1 MKKIISVLVIN
12 SFLLFSLMVHASQ
25 SDEPKFEFGTV
36 NCSVQSN
43 SLAECVIHFE
53 NTYDEPPLVFVMSSI
68 DSSLT
73 RFLDKNGNTVIP
85 DSSRDYYKKVKSAE
99 TEYPSDLRV
108 WSVGKE
114 SSVIKQV
121 IAPHA
126 KACKRLSYLD
136 KNWKC
141 KSKGNYQIPVKYV
154 NAPMTNI
161 DYLVIEPG
169 EISFTGGAKISAGY
183 VDADLTTSKATG
195 QVDFH
200 TQEVNYNSRFDSGAE
215 PGVLVQ
221 IQTRNNN
228 QLENNIS
235 SRPQDTPLWLTAI
248 GYEPNNRSFELI
260 LDRSEVSPNRY
271 NDKLRFKER
280 VAYVAGLGEGY
291 YERRKFWLGQG
302 KTQNTLDS
310 FDDNLIRPVSDGC
323 TSDEAKNYFN
333 NGVTFTKAPVFL
345 ASKKLRKGNNGG
357 WLRRC
362 HVERD
367 GVYLINEEDMNSDYE
382 RGHVLEEFSYFLF
395 EKPPVDDVCEL
406 FRSPVQTWKR
416 YPAGNL
422 NMNNHAFI
430 RGAELIN
437 NKRYV
442 GFDDGHVHVAKDAKC
457 DDKTCSSNPD
467 LMVEKQTLESF
478 REPSDPALNL
488 VTISGKHGTSI
499 KTFSNNEVIGTLN
512 VEEKGKVIFRSG
524 TYWVGNINVNKAGE
538 ILIPSGQKVTIHTKR
553 FWISNQDS
561 FVGELDGGQLMMMV
575 HYSSNSEVSFSNHI
589 KFSGLLYSEVNV
601 PLSNFAEVSG
611 AITAP
616 NITMH
621 NHSKVLATD
630 NHCFTP
636 SDNYEVTLSPVTQY
650 ALMCGTEQPEFDIQT
665 KNDSN
670 PESTGVTVQISPD
683 SDKFSVDILDNTG
696 SGSYPKFTTS
706 NVSSKLGKLKLA
718 VTVKDLAGIKLD
730 AEYTLKVT
738 VDNDSAKT
746 QTSTF
751 KFVPFKFDVSGLP
764 SENVIV
770 AGNNYDVD
778 TRVLACSDGQQTVV
792 KSYTG
797 SPSVQLEIET
807 PADGCSDESLL
818 TYEPKF
824 IGSEQGKTSD
834 TFKLMD
840 SGLYTIKL
848 EDANFTCDPQ
858 YSDGCPI
865 APDEE
870 KGEQESVTLNGL
882 FSVKSRPWK
891 IAACNIVAKNGGKTN
906 PATQATGDGFIAS
919 AESFNVTYKAVV
931 HSDSGGNANNVCE
944 YPLTQNYFSDSN
956 TAAPLDAEFSVLYP
970 SGGDIA
976 NLDSSKGSRL
986 DFSSEE
992 AKAGK
997 TVEYVWNEVGS
1008 LNLKTK
1014 ATYLGMELDEYDVT
1028 VGRFYPKYFKV
1039 VDSSWT
1045 YPESQ
1050 SFAYMNQPFD
1060 AVEFSVEALNANKA
1074 AIKNYANFS
1083 TKAEFNL
1090 DDIEHY
1096 SGRFD
1101 APDFGAGSWSNES
1114 DKSIG
1119 DFSISNSG
1127 QCIGSACWNKD
1138 LGGNYPDGP
1147 FNSVIGTDKSQI
1159 GLIYTYNA
1167 DPVEFITD
1175 GDSNSRL
1182 VKQPDIRFGRVDL
1195 DDVGGNQGTT
1205 LRVPLRVEYWNGSR
1219 FIANSDDSQTR
1230 VLGETEDGSQV
1241 HIWPTDNT
1249 AKVVSLGAGGL
1260 VSSGYSHSVTATEAE
1275 SYRQQT
1281 RVWLDLESGGNS
1293 LPWLKYNWDNK
1304 NAGEENPSSVVTFG
1318 IHRGNDRV
1326 IYRGEPGLTG
1336 Q

>member
-1 MKKIISVLVIN
+1 MRKIITLILAKVLLLS
-12 SFLLFSLMVHASQ
+12 SFASFAAVNNNPQ
-25 SDEPKFEFGTV
+25 FEFGTIP
-36 NCSVQSN
+36 
-43 SLAECVIHFE
+43 AEDCQVLNNERGVTCDIKFQ
-53 NTYDEPPLVFVMSSI
+53 NTYDEEPLVFVMSTI
-68 DSSLT
+68 DASMSNFSQT
-73 RFLDKNGNTVIP
+73 K
-85 DSSRDYYKKVKSAE
+85 

-108 WSVGKE
+108 WSKSKTQATV
-114 SSVIKQV
+114 KQLFP
-121 IAPHA
+121 PHSA
-126 KACKRLSYLD
+126 ACKRLRYNS
-136 KNWKC
+136 
-141 KSKGNYQIPVKYV
+141 SKKKWQC
-154 NAPMTNI
+154 TNNNNQGQAVTFVDALMEDI

-169 EISFTGGAKISAGY
+169 VIKFDGDAMIVAGKVSSNLTYSNIGGSTYRSKDVKFRNYGLNTQFASA
-183 VDADLTTSKATG
+183 
-195 QVDFH
+195 
-200 TQEVNYNSRFDSGAE
+200 

-221 IQTRNNN
+221 LQTKNNYKDN
-228 QLENNIS
+228 Q
-235 SRPQDTPLWLTAI
+235 PLWLSSIALNPTTQ
-248 GYEPNNRSFELI
+248 GFSLI
-260 LDRSEVSPNRY
+260 LDRSEVTKNAELKHSEEVG
-271 NDKLRFKER
+271 F
-280 VAYVAGLGEGY
+280 VAGLGQGFVNG
-291 YERRKFWLGQG
+291 RKFWLGDG
-302 KTQNTLDS
+302 STRNTLGDL
-310 FDDNLIRPVSDGC
+310 DDNVIKPITEGCLQVSDFPVSGFK
-323 TSDEAKNYFN
+323 S
-333 NGVTFTKAPVFL
+333 APVLL
-345 ASKKLRKGNNGG
+345 ASKRTRNGNNGG

-362 HVERD
+362 SVTKT
-367 GVYLINEEDMNSDYE
+367 GVALINEEDMQKDSE
-382 RGHVLEEFSYFLF
+382 RGHVVEPFSYFLF
-395 EKPPVDDVCEL
+395 DKPPVDDVCQL
-406 FRSPVQTWKR
+406 FPSPAQTWDTNTN
-416 YPAGNL
+416 GEL
-422 NMNNHAFI
+422 VMSNNTLI
-430 RGAELIN
+430 SGASLSN
-437 NKRYV
+437 GKRYV
-442 GFDDGHVHVAKDAKC
+442 GFKPGKITMHNNASC
-457 DDKTCSSNPD
+457 DNQSCLGDSG
-467 LMVEKQTLESF
+467 LMVQKQTLESF
-478 REPSDPALNL
+478 RSPQDSNL
-488 VTISGKHGTSI
+488 QNVIVSGKHGVGER
-499 KTFSNNEVIGTLN
+499 TFNNNEIIGNLS
-512 VEEKGKVIFRSG
+512 VEETGTVYFESG
-524 TYWVGNINVNKAGE
+524 TYWVGSININNAGK
-538 ILIPSGQKVTIHTKR
+538 IIIPDGEKVTIHAKSVS
-553 FWISNQDS
+553 ISNNNS
-561 FVGELDGGQLMMMV
+561 FFGELEGSELIVLV
-575 HYSSNSEVSFSNHI
+575 HDSQSSHVNFGNNTA
-589 KFSGLLYSEVNV
+589 FSGLLYSEVDV
-601 PLSNFAEVSG
+601 PLSNNVIVNG
-611 AITAP
+611 AITAK
-616 NITMH
+616 NIRMSNNAEIH
-621 NHSKVLATD
+621 ATD

-650 ALMCGTEQPEFDIQT
+650 ALMCGTEQPSFEIET
-665 KNDSN
+665 KNDGYA
-670 PESTGVTVQISPD
+670 ESTGVTVQVYPD
-683 SDKFSVDILDNTG
+683 ADKFSVEVADSTG
-696 SGSYPKFTTS
+696 TGSYPSFTTS
-706 NVSSKLGKLKLA
+706 NVSSKLGKLKLQ
-718 VTVKDLAGIKLD
+718 VTVTDQSGIELND
-730 AEYTLKVT
+730 EYTLKVM
-738 VDNDSAKT
+738 VDNDPSKT

-751 KFVPFKFDVSGLP
+751 KFVPFKFDVDDQT
-764 SENVIV
+764 IV
-770 AGNNYDVD
+770 AGKNYQID

-807 PADGCSDESLL
+807 AADGRSDESLL

-976 NLDSSKGSRL
+976 NLDSSKGSSL

-1074 AIKNYANFS
+1074 AIKNYAGFT

-1090 DDIEHY
+1090 DDIDRY

-1101 APDFGAGSWSNES
+1101 APSFGAGSWSNES

-1119 DFSISNSG
+1119 EFSISNSG

-1147 FNSVIGTDKSQI
+1147 FNSVIGTAKSEI
-1159 GLIYTYNA
+1159 GLIYTNNA
-1167 DPVEFITD
+1167 DPVEYISNE
-1175 GDSNSRL
+1175 GSNSRL

-1195 DDVGGNQGTT
+1195 DDIGGNQGST
-1205 LRVPLRVEYWNGSR
+1205 LHVPLRVEYWNGSR
-1219 FIANSDDSQTR
+1219 FIANPNDNQTE
-1230 VLGETEDGSQV
+1230 VTGVKAAQQ
-1241 HIWPTDNT
+1241 HIWPTDQS
-1249 AKVVSLGAGGL
+1249 AKDVTLGEGGI
-1260 VSSGYSHSVTATEAE
+1260 VTSGSSRSVTATQAE
-1275 SYRQQT
+1275 PYRQQT
-1281 RVWLDLESGGNS
+1281 RVWLDLDDSANG

>member
-1 MKKIISVLVIN
+1 MRKIITLILAKVLLLS
-12 SFLLFSLMVHASQ
+12 SFAGFAAVNNNPQ
-25 SDEPKFEFGTV
+25 FEFGTIR
-36 NCSVQSN
+36 
-43 SLAECVIHFE
+43 AEDCQVLDNERGVTCDIKFQ
-53 NTYDEPPLVFVMSSI
+53 NTYDEEPLVFVMSTI
-68 DSSLT
+68 DASMSN
-73 RFLDKNGNTVIP
+73 F
-85 DSSRDYYKKVKSAE
+85 SQKK

-108 WSVGKE
+108 WSKSKTQATV
-114 SSVIKQV
+114 KQLFP
-121 IAPHA
+121 PHSA
-126 KACKRLSYLD
+126 ACKRLRYNS
-136 KNWKC
+136 
-141 KSKGNYQIPVKYV
+141 SKKKWQCTNNNQGERVTFV
-154 NAPMTNI
+154 DAPMEDI

-169 EISFTGGAKISAGY
+169 VIKFDGDAMIVAGKVSSNLTYSNIGGSTYRSKDVKFRNYGLNTQFASA
-183 VDADLTTSKATG
+183 
-195 QVDFH
+195 
-200 TQEVNYNSRFDSGAE
+200 

-221 IQTRNNN
+221 LQTKNNYKDN
-228 QLENNIS
+228 Q
-235 SRPQDTPLWLTAI
+235 PLWLSSIALNPTTQ
-248 GYEPNNRSFELI
+248 GFSLI
-260 LDRSEVSPNRY
+260 LDRSEVTKNAELKHSEEVG
-271 NDKLRFKER
+271 F
-280 VAYVAGLGEGY
+280 VAGLGQGFVNG
-291 YERRKFWLGQG
+291 RKFWLGDG
-302 KTQNTLDS
+302 STRNTLGDL
-310 FDDNLIRPVSDGC
+310 DDNVIKPITEGCLQVSDFPVSGFK
-323 TSDEAKNYFN
+323 S
-333 NGVTFTKAPVFL
+333 APVLL
-345 ASKKLRKGNNGG
+345 ASKRTRNGNNGG

-362 HVERD
+362 SVTKT
-367 GVYLINEEDMNSDYE
+367 GVALINEEDMQKDSE
-382 RGHVLEEFSYFLF
+382 RGHVVEPFSYFLF
-395 EKPPVDDVCEL
+395 DKPPVDGVCEL
-406 FRSPVQTWKR
+406 FPSPAQTWDS
-416 YPAGNL
+416 
-422 NMNNHAFI
+422 NNNAKLEMSNTAKI
-430 RGAELIN
+430 SGAQLSN
-437 NKRYV
+437 GKRYV
-442 GFDDGHVHVAKDAKC
+442 GFRPADITMHNQANCDGQSCLGDSGLRVK
-457 DDKTCSSNPD
+457 
-467 LMVEKQTLESF
+467 KQELESF
-478 REPSDPALNL
+478 RSPDDPNL
-488 VTISGKHGTSI
+488 TNVNIWQDERE
-499 KTFSNNEVIGTLN
+499 FSNNEVIGTLT
-512 VEEKGKVIFRSG
+512 VGKGKITFKTG
-524 TYWVGNINVNKAGE
+524 TYWVGSINLNNSGVIEIPDGE
-538 ILIPSGQKVTIHTKR
+538 KVTIHTKSLS
-553 FWISNQDS
+553 ISNNDS
-561 FVGELDGGQLMMMV
+561 HFGEVGDAELVVLVHGSSDGQVVLSQNAV
-575 HYSSNSEVSFSNHI
+575 FT
-589 KFSGLLYSEVNV
+589 GLLYSEKDVY
-601 PLSNFAEVSG
+601 LSNSTIVNG
-611 AITAP
+611 AITARRIQM
-616 NITMH
+616 NNSSQII
-621 NHSKVLATD
+621 ATD

-636 SDNYEVTLSPVTQY
+636 SDNYEVTLSPATQY
-650 ALMCGTEQPEFDIQT
+650 ALMCGTEQPSFEIET
-665 KNDSN
+665 KNDGYA
-670 PESTGVTVQISPD
+670 ESTRVTVQVYPD
-683 SDKFSVDILDNTG
+683 ADKFSVEVADSTG
-696 SGSYPKFTTS
+696 TGTYPSFTTS
-706 NVSSKLGKLKLA
+706 NVSSKLGKLKLQ
-718 VTVKDLAGIKLD
+718 VTVTDQNGIELND
-730 AEYTLKVT
+730 EYTLKVT
-738 VDNDSAKT
+738 VDNDPSKT

-751 KFVPFKFDVSGLP
+751 KFVPFKFDVDDQA
-764 SENVIV
+764 IV
-770 AGNNYDVD
+770 AGKNYQIE

-807 PADGCSDESLL
+807 PADGRSDESLL

-824 IGSEQGKTSD
+824 IDSEQGKTSD
-834 TFKLMD
+834 TFKLME

-870 KGEQESVTLNGL
+870 KGEQESVVLNGS

-891 IAACNIVAKNGGKTN
+891 IAACNIVAKNSGKTN

-919 AESFNVTYKAVV
+919 AESFNVTYKPVV
-931 HSDSGGNANNVCE
+931 HSDSRGNATNVCE

-976 NLDSSKGSRL
+976 NLDPSKGSSL

-997 TVEYVWNEVGS
+997 AVEYAWDEVGA

-1014 ATYLGMELDEYDVT
+1014 ATYLGEKLDEYDVT

-1045 YPESQ
+1045 YPDEL
-1050 SFAYMNQPFD
+1050 SFVYMNQPFD
-1060 AVEFSVEALNANKA
+1060 GVEFSVEALNANKA
-1074 AIKNYANFS
+1074 AIKNYADFA

-1090 DDIEHY
+1090 DDIDDY
-1096 SGRFD
+1096 SARFD
-1101 APDFGAGSWSNES
+1101 APDFGAGDWSNES

-1119 DFSISNSG
+1119 DFSIGNSG

>member
-1 MKKIISVLVIN
+1 MRKIITLILAKVLLLS
-12 SFLLFSLMVHASQ
+12 SFASFAAVNNNPQ
-25 SDEPKFEFGTV
+25 FEFGTIP
-36 NCSVQSN
+36 
-43 SLAECVIHFE
+43 AEDCQVLNNERGVTCDIKFQ
-53 NTYDEPPLVFVMSSI
+53 NTYDEEPLVFVMSTI
-68 DSSLT
+68 DASMSNFSQT
-73 RFLDKNGNTVIP
+73 K
-85 DSSRDYYKKVKSAE
+85 

-108 WSVGKE
+108 WSKSKTQATV
-114 SSVIKQV
+114 KQLFP
-121 IAPHA
+121 PHSA
-126 KACKRLSYLD
+126 ACKRLRYNS
-136 KNWKC
+136 
-141 KSKGNYQIPVKYV
+141 SKKKWQC
-154 NAPMTNI
+154 TNNNNQGQAVTFVDALMEDI

-169 EISFTGGAKISAGY
+169 VIKFDGDAMIVAGKVSSNLTYSNIGGSTYRSKDVKFLNYGLNTQFASA
-183 VDADLTTSKATG
+183 
-195 QVDFH
+195 
-200 TQEVNYNSRFDSGAE
+200 

-221 IQTRNNN
+221 LQTKNNYKDN
-228 QLENNIS
+228 Q
-235 SRPQDTPLWLTAI
+235 PLWLSSIALNPTTQ
-248 GYEPNNRSFELI
+248 GFSLI
-260 LDRSEVSPNRY
+260 LDRSEVTKNAELKHSEEVG
-271 NDKLRFKER
+271 F
-280 VAYVAGLGEGY
+280 VAGLGQGFVNG
-291 YERRKFWLGQG
+291 RKFWLGDG
-302 KTQNTLDS
+302 STRNTLGDL
-310 FDDNLIRPVSDGC
+310 DDNVIKPITEGCLQVSDFPVSGFK
-323 TSDEAKNYFN
+323 S
-333 NGVTFTKAPVFL
+333 APVLL
-345 ASKKLRKGNNGG
+345 ASKRTRNGNNGG

-362 HVERD
+362 SVTKT
-367 GVYLINEEDMNSDYE
+367 GVALINEEDMQKDSE
-382 RGHVLEEFSYFLF
+382 RGHVVEPFSYFLF
-395 EKPPVDDVCEL
+395 DKPPVDDVCQL
-406 FRSPVQTWKR
+406 FPSPAQTWDTNTN
-416 YPAGNL
+416 GEL
-422 NMNNHAFI
+422 VMSNNTLI
-430 RGAELIN
+430 SGASLSN
-437 NKRYV
+437 GKRYV
-442 GFDDGHVHVAKDAKC
+442 GFKPGKITMHNNASC
-457 DDKTCSSNPD
+457 DNQSCLGDSG
-467 LMVEKQTLESF
+467 LMVQKQTLESF
-478 REPSDPALNL
+478 RSPQDSNL
-488 VTISGKHGTSI
+488 QNVIVSGKHGVGER
-499 KTFSNNEVIGTLN
+499 TFNNNEIIGNLS
-512 VEEKGKVIFRSG
+512 VEETGTVYFESG
-524 TYWVGNINVNKAGE
+524 TYWVGSININNAGK
-538 ILIPSGQKVTIHTKR
+538 IIIPDGEKVTIHAKSVS
-553 FWISNQDS
+553 ISNNNS
-561 FVGELDGGQLMMMV
+561 FFGELEGSELIVLV
-575 HYSSNSEVSFSNHI
+575 HDSQSSHVNFGNNTA
-589 KFSGLLYSEVNV
+589 FSGLLYSEVDV
-601 PLSNFAEVSG
+601 PLSNNVIVNG
-611 AITAP
+611 AITAK
-616 NITMH
+616 NIRMSNNAEIH
-621 NHSKVLATD
+621 ATD

-650 ALMCGTEQPEFDIQT
+650 ALMCGTEQPSFEIET
-665 KNDSN
+665 KNDGYA
-670 PESTGVTVQISPD
+670 ESTGVTVQVYPD
-683 SDKFSVDILDNTG
+683 ADKFSVEVADSTG
-696 SGSYPKFTTS
+696 TGSYPSFTTS
-706 NVSSKLGKLKLA
+706 NVSSKLGKLKLQ
-718 VTVKDLAGIKLD
+718 VTVTDQSGIELND
-730 AEYTLKVT
+730 EYTLKVM
-738 VDNDSAKT
+738 VDNDPSKT

-751 KFVPFKFDVSGLP
+751 KFVPFKFDVDDQT
-764 SENVIV
+764 IV
-770 AGNNYDVD
+770 AGKNYQID

-807 PADGCSDESLL
+807 PADGRSDESLL

-976 NLDSSKGSRL
+976 NLDSSKGSSL

-1074 AIKNYANFS
+1074 AIKNYAGFT

-1090 DDIEHY
+1090 DDIDRY

-1101 APDFGAGSWSNES
+1101 APSFGAGSWSNES

-1260 VSSGYSHSVTATEAE
+1260 VSSGYSRSVTATEAE

>member
-1 MKKIISVLVIN
+1 MRKIITLILAKVLLLS
-12 SFLLFSLMVHASQ
+12 SFAGFAAVNNNPQ
-25 SDEPKFEFGTV
+25 FEFGTIR
-36 NCSVQSN
+36 
-43 SLAECVIHFE
+43 AEDCQVLDNERGVTCDIKFQ
-53 NTYDEPPLVFVMSSI
+53 NTYDEEPLVFVMSTI
-68 DSSLT
+68 DASMSN
-73 RFLDKNGNTVIP
+73 F
-85 DSSRDYYKKVKSAE
+85 SQKK

-108 WSVGKE
+108 WSKSKTQATV
-114 SSVIKQV
+114 KQLFP
-121 IAPHA
+121 PHSA
-126 KACKRLSYLD
+126 ACKRLRYNS
-136 KNWKC
+136 
-141 KSKGNYQIPVKYV
+141 SKKKWQCTNNNQGERVTFV
-154 NAPMTNI
+154 DAPMEDI

-169 EISFTGGAKISAGY
+169 VIKFDGDAMIVAGKVSSNLTYSNIGGSTYRSKDVKFRNYGLNTQFASA
-183 VDADLTTSKATG
+183 
-195 QVDFH
+195 
-200 TQEVNYNSRFDSGAE
+200 

-221 IQTRNNN
+221 LQTKNNYKDN
-228 QLENNIS
+228 Q
-235 SRPQDTPLWLTAI
+235 PLWLSSIALNPTTQ
-248 GYEPNNRSFELI
+248 GFSLI
-260 LDRSEVSPNRY
+260 LDRSEVTKNAELKHSEEVG
-271 NDKLRFKER
+271 F
-280 VAYVAGLGEGY
+280 VAGLGQGFVNG
-291 YERRKFWLGQG
+291 RKFWLGDG
-302 KTQNTLDS
+302 STRNTLGDL
-310 FDDNLIRPVSDGC
+310 DDNVIKPITEGCLQVSDFPVSGFK
-323 TSDEAKNYFN
+323 S
-333 NGVTFTKAPVFL
+333 APVLL
-345 ASKKLRKGNNGG
+345 ASKRTRNGNNGG

-362 HVERD
+362 SVTKT
-367 GVYLINEEDMNSDYE
+367 GVALINEEDMQKDSE
-382 RGHVLEEFSYFLF
+382 RGHVVEPFSYFLF
-395 EKPPVDDVCEL
+395 DKPPVDGVCEL
-406 FRSPVQTWKR
+406 FPSPAQTWDS
-416 YPAGNL
+416 
-422 NMNNHAFI
+422 NNNAKLEMSNTAKI
-430 RGAELIN
+430 SGAQLSN
-437 NKRYV
+437 GKRYV
-442 GFDDGHVHVAKDAKC
+442 GFRPADITMHNQANCDGQSCLGDSGLRVK
-457 DDKTCSSNPD
+457 
-467 LMVEKQTLESF
+467 KQELESF
-478 REPSDPALNL
+478 RSPDDPNL
-488 VTISGKHGTSI
+488 TNVNIWQDERE
-499 KTFSNNEVIGTLN
+499 FSNNEVIGTLT
-512 VEEKGKVIFRSG
+512 VGKGKITFKTG
-524 TYWVGNINVNKAGE
+524 TYWVGSINLNNSGVIEIPDGE
-538 ILIPSGQKVTIHTKR
+538 KVTIHTKSLS
-553 FWISNQDS
+553 ISNNDS
-561 FVGELDGGQLMMMV
+561 HFGEVGDAELVVLVHGSSDGQVVLSQNAV
-575 HYSSNSEVSFSNHI
+575 FT
-589 KFSGLLYSEVNV
+589 GLLYSEKDVY
-601 PLSNFAEVSG
+601 LSNSTIVNG
-611 AITAP
+611 AITARRIQM
-616 NITMH
+616 NNSSQII
-621 NHSKVLATD
+621 ATD

-636 SDNYEVTLSPVTQY
+636 SDNYEVTLSPATQY
-650 ALMCGTEQPEFDIQT
+650 ALMCGTEQPSFEIET
-665 KNDSN
+665 KNDGYA
-670 PESTGVTVQISPD
+670 ESTRVTVQVYPD
-683 SDKFSVDILDNTG
+683 ADKFSVEVVDSTG
-696 SGSYPKFTTS
+696 TGTYPSFTTS
-706 NVSSKLGKLKLA
+706 NVSSKLGKLKLQ
-718 VTVKDLAGIKLD
+718 VTVTDQNGIELND
-730 AEYTLKVT
+730 EYTLKVT
-738 VDNDSAKT
+738 VDNDPSKT

-751 KFVPFKFDVSGLP
+751 KFVPFKFDVDDQT
-764 SENVIV
+764 IV
-770 AGNNYDVD
+770 AGKNYQIE

-807 PADGCSDESLL
+807 PADGRSDESLL

-824 IGSEQGKTSD
+824 IDSEQGKTSD
-834 TFKLMD
+834 TFKLME

-870 KGEQESVTLNGL
+870 KGEQESVVLNGS

-891 IAACNIVAKNGGKTN
+891 IAACNIVAKNSGKTN

-919 AESFNVTYKAVV
+919 AESFNVTYKPVV
-931 HSDSGGNANNVCE
+931 HSDSRGNATNVCE

-976 NLDSSKGSRL
+976 NLDPSKGSSL

-997 TVEYVWNEVGS
+997 AVEYAWDEVGA

-1014 ATYLGMELDEYDVT
+1014 ATYLGEKLDEYDVT

-1045 YPESQ
+1045 YPDEL
-1050 SFAYMNQPFD
+1050 SFVYMNQPFD
-1060 AVEFSVEALNANKA
+1060 GVEFSVEALNANKA
-1074 AIKNYANFS
+1074 AIKNYADFA

-1090 DDIEHY
+1090 DDIDDY
-1096 SGRFD
+1096 SARFD
-1101 APDFGAGSWSNES
+1101 APDFGAGDWSNES

-1119 DFSISNSG
+1119 DFSIGNSG

>member
-1 MKKIISVLVIN
+1 MRKIITLILAKVLLLS
-12 SFLLFSLMVHASQ
+12 SFAGFAAVNNNPQ
-25 SDEPKFEFGTV
+25 FEFGTIR
-36 NCSVQSN
+36 
-43 SLAECVIHFE
+43 AEDCQVLDNERGVTCDIKFQ
-53 NTYDEPPLVFVMSSI
+53 NTYDEEPLVFVMSTI
-68 DSSLT
+68 DASMSN
-73 RFLDKNGNTVIP
+73 F
-85 DSSRDYYKKVKSAE
+85 SQKK

-108 WSVGKE
+108 WSKSKTQATV
-114 SSVIKQV
+114 KQLFP
-121 IAPHA
+121 PHSA
-126 KACKRLSYLD
+126 ACKRLRYNS
-136 KNWKC
+136 
-141 KSKGNYQIPVKYV
+141 SKKKWQCTNNNQGERVTFV
-154 NAPMTNI
+154 DAPMEDI

-169 EISFTGGAKISAGY
+169 VIKFDGDAMIVAGKVSSNLTYSNIGGSTYRSKDVKFRNYGLNTQFASA
-183 VDADLTTSKATG
+183 
-195 QVDFH
+195 
-200 TQEVNYNSRFDSGAE
+200 

-221 IQTRNNN
+221 LQTKNNYKDN
-228 QLENNIS
+228 Q
-235 SRPQDTPLWLTAI
+235 PLWLSSIALNPTTQ
-248 GYEPNNRSFELI
+248 GFSLI
-260 LDRSEVSPNRY
+260 LDRSEVTKNAELKHSEEVG
-271 NDKLRFKER
+271 F
-280 VAYVAGLGEGY
+280 VAGLGQGFVNG
-291 YERRKFWLGQG
+291 RKFWLGDG
-302 KTQNTLDS
+302 STRNTLGDL
-310 FDDNLIRPVSDGC
+310 DDNVIKPITEGCLQVSDFPVSGFK
-323 TSDEAKNYFN
+323 S
-333 NGVTFTKAPVFL
+333 APVLL
-345 ASKKLRKGNNGG
+345 ASKRTRNGNNGG

-362 HVERD
+362 SVTKT
-367 GVYLINEEDMNSDYE
+367 GVALINEEDMQKDSE
-382 RGHVLEEFSYFLF
+382 RGHVVEPFSYFLF
-395 EKPPVDDVCEL
+395 DKPPVDGVCEL
-406 FRSPVQTWKR
+406 FPSPAQTWDS
-416 YPAGNL
+416 
-422 NMNNHAFI
+422 NNNAKLEMSNTAKI
-430 RGAELIN
+430 SGAQLSN
-437 NKRYV
+437 GKRYV
-442 GFDDGHVHVAKDAKC
+442 GFRPADITMHNQANCDGQSCLGDSGLRVK
-457 DDKTCSSNPD
+457 
-467 LMVEKQTLESF
+467 KQELESF
-478 REPSDPALNL
+478 RSPDDPNL
-488 VTISGKHGTSI
+488 TNVNIWQDERE
-499 KTFSNNEVIGTLN
+499 FSNNEVIGTLT
-512 VEEKGKVIFRSG
+512 VGKGKVTFKTG
-524 TYWVGNINVNKAGE
+524 TYWVGSINLNNSGVIEIPDGE
-538 ILIPSGQKVTIHTKR
+538 KVTIHTKSLS
-553 FWISNQDS
+553 ISNNDS
-561 FVGELDGGQLMMMV
+561 HFGEVGDAELVVLVHGSSDGQVVLSQNAV
-575 HYSSNSEVSFSNHI
+575 FT
-589 KFSGLLYSEVNV
+589 GLLYSEKDVY
-601 PLSNFAEVSG
+601 LSNSTIVNG
-611 AITAP
+611 AITARRIQM
-616 NITMH
+616 NNSSQII
-621 NHSKVLATD
+621 ATD

-636 SDNYEVTLSPVTQY
+636 SDNYEVTLSPATQY
-650 ALMCGTEQPEFDIQT
+650 ALMCGTEQPSFEIET
-665 KNDSN
+665 KNDGYA
-670 PESTGVTVQISPD
+670 ESTGVTVQVYPD
-683 SDKFSVDILDNTG
+683 ADKFSVEVADSTG
-696 SGSYPKFTTS
+696 TGTYPSFTTS
-706 NVSSKLGKLKLA
+706 NVSSKLGKLKLQ
-718 VTVKDLAGIKLD
+718 VTVTDQNGIELND
-730 AEYTLKVT
+730 EYTLKVT
-738 VDNDSAKT
+738 VDNDPSKT

-751 KFVPFKFDVSGLP
+751 KFVPFKFDVDDQT
-764 SENVIV
+764 IV
-770 AGNNYDVD
+770 AGKNYQIE

-807 PADGCSDESLL
+807 PADGRSDESLL

-824 IGSEQGKTSD
+824 IDSEQGKTSD
-834 TFKLMD
+834 PFKLME

-870 KGEQESVTLNGL
+870 KGEQESVVLNGS

-891 IAACNIVAKNGGKTN
+891 IAACNIVAKNSGKTN

-919 AESFNVTYKAVV
+919 AESFNVTYKPVV
-931 HSDSGGNANNVCE
+931 HSDSRGNATNVCE

-976 NLDSSKGSRL
+976 NLDPSKGSSL

-997 TVEYVWNEVGS
+997 AVEYAWDEVGA

-1014 ATYLGMELDEYDVT
+1014 ATYLGEKLDEYDVT

-1060 AVEFSVEALNANKA
+1060 AVEFSVEALNASKA

-1260 VSSGYSHSVTATEAE
+1260 VSSGYSRSVTATEAE

>member
-1 MKKIISVLVIN
+1 MRKIITLILAKVLLLS
-12 SFLLFSLMVHASQ
+12 SFASFAAVNNNPQ
-25 SDEPKFEFGTV
+25 FEFGTIP
-36 NCSVQSN
+36 
-43 SLAECVIHFE
+43 AEDCQVLNNERGVTCDIKFQ
-53 NTYDEPPLVFVMSSI
+53 NTYDEEPLVFVMSTI
-68 DSSLT
+68 DASMSNFSQT
-73 RFLDKNGNTVIP
+73 K
-85 DSSRDYYKKVKSAE
+85 

-108 WSVGKE
+108 WSKSKTQATV
-114 SSVIKQV
+114 KQLFP
-121 IAPHA
+121 PHSA
-126 KACKRLSYLD
+126 ACKRLRYNS
-136 KNWKC
+136 
-141 KSKGNYQIPVKYV
+141 SKKKWQC
-154 NAPMTNI
+154 TNNNNQGQAVTFVDALMEDI

-169 EISFTGGAKISAGY
+169 VIKFDGDAMIVAGKVSSNLTYSNIGGSTYRSKDVKFRNYGLNTQFASA
-183 VDADLTTSKATG
+183 
-195 QVDFH
+195 
-200 TQEVNYNSRFDSGAE
+200 

-221 IQTRNNN
+221 LQTKNNYKDN
-228 QLENNIS
+228 Q
-235 SRPQDTPLWLTAI
+235 PLWLSSIALNPTTQ
-248 GYEPNNRSFELI
+248 GFSLI
-260 LDRSEVSPNRY
+260 LDRSEVTKNAELKHSEEVG
-271 NDKLRFKER
+271 F
-280 VAYVAGLGEGY
+280 VAGLGQGFVNG
-291 YERRKFWLGQG
+291 RKFWLGDG
-302 KTQNTLDS
+302 STRNTLGDL
-310 FDDNLIRPVSDGC
+310 DDNVIKPITEGCLQVSDFPVSGFK
-323 TSDEAKNYFN
+323 S
-333 NGVTFTKAPVFL
+333 APVLL
-345 ASKKLRKGNNGG
+345 ASKRTRNGNNGG

-362 HVERD
+362 SVTKT
-367 GVYLINEEDMNSDYE
+367 GVALINEEDMQKDSE
-382 RGHVLEEFSYFLF
+382 RGHVVEPFSYFLF
-395 EKPPVDDVCEL
+395 DKPPVDDVCQL
-406 FRSPVQTWKR
+406 FPSPAQTWDTNTNGK
-416 YPAGNL
+416 L
-422 NMNNHAFI
+422 VMSNNTLI
-430 RGAELIN
+430 SGASLSN
-437 NKRYV
+437 GKRYV
-442 GFDDGHVHVAKDAKC
+442 GFKPGKITMHNNASC
-457 DDKTCSSNPD
+457 DNQSCLGDSG
-467 LMVEKQTLESF
+467 LMVQKQTLESF
-478 REPSDPALNL
+478 RSPQDSNL
-488 VTISGKHGTSI
+488 QNVIVSGKHGVGER
-499 KTFSNNEVIGTLN
+499 TFNNNEIIGNLS
-512 VEEKGKVIFRSG
+512 VEETGTVYFESG
-524 TYWVGNINVNKAGE
+524 TYWVGSININNAGK
-538 ILIPSGQKVTIHTKR
+538 IIIPDGEKVTIHAKSVS
-553 FWISNQDS
+553 ISNNNS
-561 FVGELDGGQLMMMV
+561 FFGELEGSELIVLV
-575 HYSSNSEVSFSNHI
+575 HDSQSSHVNFGNNTA
-589 KFSGLLYSEVNV
+589 FSGLLYSEVDV
-601 PLSNFAEVSG
+601 PLSNNVIVNG
-611 AITAP
+611 AITAK
-616 NITMH
+616 NIRMSNNAEIH
-621 NHSKVLATD
+621 ATD

-650 ALMCGTEQPEFDIQT
+650 ALMCGTEQPSFEIET
-665 KNDSN
+665 KNDGYA
-670 PESTGVTVQISPD
+670 ESTGVTVQVYPD
-683 SDKFSVDILDNTG
+683 ADKFSVEVADSTG
-696 SGSYPKFTTS
+696 TGSYPSFTTS
-706 NVSSKLGKLKLA
+706 NVSSKLGKLKLQ
-718 VTVKDLAGIKLD
+718 VTVTDQSGIELND
-730 AEYTLKVT
+730 EYTLKVM
-738 VDNDSAKT
+738 VDNDPSKT

-751 KFVPFKFDVSGLP
+751 KFVPFKFDVDDQT
-764 SENVIV
+764 IV
-770 AGNNYDVD
+770 AGKNYQID

-807 PADGCSDESLL
+807 PADGRSDESLL

-976 NLDSSKGSRL
+976 NLDSSKGSSL

-1074 AIKNYANFS
+1074 AIKNYAGFT

-1090 DDIEHY
+1090 DDIDRY

-1101 APDFGAGSWSNES
+1101 APSFGAGSWSNES

-1260 VSSGYSHSVTATEAE
+1260 VSSGYSRSVTATEAE

>member
-1 MKKIISVLVIN
+1 MRKIITLILAKVLLLS
-12 SFLLFSLMVHASQ
+12 SFAGFAAVNNNPQ
-25 SDEPKFEFGTV
+25 FEFGTIR
-36 NCSVQSN
+36 
-43 SLAECVIHFE
+43 AEDCQVLDNERGVTCDIKFQ
-53 NTYDEPPLVFVMSSI
+53 NTYDEEPLVFVMSTI
-68 DSSLT
+68 DASMSN
-73 RFLDKNGNTVIP
+73 F
-85 DSSRDYYKKVKSAE
+85 SQKK

-108 WSVGKE
+108 WSKSKTQATV
-114 SSVIKQV
+114 KQLFP
-121 IAPHA
+121 PHSA
-126 KACKRLSYLD
+126 ACKRLRYNS
-136 KNWKC
+136 
-141 KSKGNYQIPVKYV
+141 SKKKWQCTNNNQGERVTFV
-154 NAPMTNI
+154 DAPMEDI

-169 EISFTGGAKISAGY
+169 VIKFDGDAMIVAGKVSSNLTYSNIGGSTYRSKDVKFRNYGLNTQFASA
-183 VDADLTTSKATG
+183 
-195 QVDFH
+195 
-200 TQEVNYNSRFDSGAE
+200 

-221 IQTRNNN
+221 LQTKNNYKDN
-228 QLENNIS
+228 Q
-235 SRPQDTPLWLTAI
+235 PLWLSSIALNPTTQ
-248 GYEPNNRSFELI
+248 GFSLI
-260 LDRSEVSPNRY
+260 LDRSEVTKNAELKHSEEVG
-271 NDKLRFKER
+271 F
-280 VAYVAGLGEGY
+280 VAGLGQGFVNG
-291 YERRKFWLGQG
+291 RKFWLGDG
-302 KTQNTLDS
+302 STRNTLGDL
-310 FDDNLIRPVSDGC
+310 DDNVIKPITEGCLQVSDFPVSGFK
-323 TSDEAKNYFN
+323 S
-333 NGVTFTKAPVFL
+333 APVLL
-345 ASKKLRKGNNGG
+345 ASKRTRNGNNGG

-362 HVERD
+362 YVTKT
-367 GVYLINEEDMNSDYE
+367 GVALINEEDMQKDSE
-382 RGHVLEEFSYFLF
+382 RGHVVEPFSYFLF
-395 EKPPVDDVCEL
+395 DKPPVDGVCEL
-406 FRSPVQTWKR
+406 FPSPAQTWDS
-416 YPAGNL
+416 
-422 NMNNHAFI
+422 NNNAKLEMSNTAKI
-430 RGAELIN
+430 SGAQLSN
-437 NKRYV
+437 GKRYV
-442 GFDDGHVHVAKDAKC
+442 GFRPADITMHNQANCDGQSCLGDSGLRVK
-457 DDKTCSSNPD
+457 
-467 LMVEKQTLESF
+467 KQELESF
-478 REPSDPALNL
+478 RSPDDPNL
-488 VTISGKHGTSI
+488 TNVNIWQDERE
-499 KTFSNNEVIGTLN
+499 FSNNEVIGTLT
-512 VEEKGKVIFRSG
+512 VGKGKITFKTG
-524 TYWVGNINVNKAGE
+524 TYWVGSINLNNSGVIEIPDGE
-538 ILIPSGQKVTIHTKR
+538 KVTIHTKSLS
-553 FWISNQDS
+553 ISNNDS
-561 FVGELDGGQLMMMV
+561 HFGEVGDAELVVLVHGSSDGQVVLSQNAV
-575 HYSSNSEVSFSNHI
+575 FT
-589 KFSGLLYSEVNV
+589 GLLYSEKDVY
-601 PLSNFAEVSG
+601 LSNSTIVNG
-611 AITAP
+611 AITARRIQM
-616 NITMH
+616 NNSSQII
-621 NHSKVLATD
+621 ATD

-636 SDNYEVTLSPVTQY
+636 SDNYEVTLSPATQY
-650 ALMCGTEQPEFDIQT
+650 ALMCGTEQPSFEIET
-665 KNDSN
+665 KNDGYA
-670 PESTGVTVQISPD
+670 ESTRVTVQVYPD
-683 SDKFSVDILDNTG
+683 ADKFSVEVADSTG
-696 SGSYPKFTTS
+696 TGTYPSFTTS
-706 NVSSKLGKLKLA
+706 NVSSKLGKLKLQ
-718 VTVKDLAGIKLD
+718 VTVTDQNGIELND
-730 AEYTLKVT
+730 EYTLKVT
-738 VDNDSAKT
+738 VDNDPSKT

-751 KFVPFKFDVSGLP
+751 KFVPFKFDVDDQT
-764 SENVIV
+764 IV
-770 AGNNYDVD
+770 AGKNYQIE

-807 PADGCSDESLL
+807 PADGRSDESLL

-824 IGSEQGKTSD
+824 IDSEQGKTSD
-834 TFKLMD
+834 TFKLME

-870 KGEQESVTLNGL
+870 KGEQESVVLNGS

-891 IAACNIVAKNGGKTN
+891 IAACNIVAKNSGKTN

-919 AESFNVTYKAVV
+919 AESFNVTYKPVV
-931 HSDSGGNANNVCE
+931 HSDSRGNATNVCE

-976 NLDSSKGSRL
+976 NLDPSKGSSL

-997 TVEYVWNEVGS
+997 AVEYAWDEVGA

-1014 ATYLGMELDEYDVT
+1014 ATYLGEKLDEYDVT

-1045 YPESQ
+1045 YPDEL
-1050 SFAYMNQPFD
+1050 SFVYMNQPFD
-1060 AVEFSVEALNANKA
+1060 GVEFSVEALNANKA
-1074 AIKNYANFS
+1074 AIKNYADFA

-1090 DDIEHY
+1090 DDIDDY
-1096 SGRFD
+1096 SARFD
-1101 APDFGAGSWSNES
+1101 APDFGAGDWSNES

-1119 DFSISNSG
+1119 DFSIGNSG